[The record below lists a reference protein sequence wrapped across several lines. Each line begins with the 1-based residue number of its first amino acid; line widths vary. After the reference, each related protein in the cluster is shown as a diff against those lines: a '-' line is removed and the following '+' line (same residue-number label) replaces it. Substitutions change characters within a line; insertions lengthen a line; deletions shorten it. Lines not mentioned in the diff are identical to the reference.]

1 MKCKKCGYEPSM
13 KEIQTGGD
21 CPGCL
26 DDERRYQ
33 QRIQE
38 IAAGPARPRPQEV
51 VVVDL
56 NMSFSSM
63 VWFMVKWA
71 LASIPALIILAILFF
86 GVIAIFG
93 LIGPPGSPPKL

>member
-1 MKCKKCGYEPSM
+1 MKCQKCGYEPSL
-13 KEIQTGGD
+13 KEIQVGGE

-38 IAAGPARPRPQEV
+38 IAAAPSRPRPQEV

-63 VWFMVKWA
+63 VWFMVKWV
-71 LASIPALIILAILFF
+71 LASIPAMIILAILFLVATS
-86 GVIAIFG
+86 VIG
-93 LIGPPGSPPKL
+93 LIGVSGPPPKL

>member
-1 MKCKKCGYEPSM
+1 MKCQKCGYEPSL
-13 KEIQTGGD
+13 KEIQVGGE

-26 DDERRYQ
+26 DIDRRYQ

-38 IAAGPARPRPQEV
+38 IAASPSRPRPQEV

-86 GVIAIFG
+86 GLASIVG
-93 LIGPPGSPPKL
+93 LIGASGSPPKL